1 MKNLDILVELD
12 SLAKIY
18 DNPIKCAARDAA
30 IEIKRLRKAA
40 RLIHDRHGMVSGSL
54 EMAECDEFCKSVG
67 LEVWIWA
74 L

>member
-1 MKNLDILVELD
+1 MNNLDILVELD
-12 SLAKIY
+12 SLAKTY
-18 DNPIKCAARDAA
+18 DNPVKCAARDAA
-30 IEIKRLRKAA
+30 IEIRNLRKAA

-67 LEVWIWA
+67 LEVWTWP